1 MNALQFWIK
10 KYAYSY
16 GYIAVVSLLCLWT
29 AIALYSFSAF
39 DESIFYHSTHAQ
51 PMQNFLG
58 YAGSSTAALLLYMV
72 GYSAFFVPII
82 LGLLVYAYVKDI
94 SLRHELDFVM
104 GVCGF
109 FIFSSAIFE
118 VFQVTSFDFCYAG
131 GRLGYALAG
140 FTSRFGMDL
149 TTQKIVWGVLWVAA
163 LNLVLRFSFLPFLQ
177 ICWFWT
183 KKLLHKNS
191 VLVRGASLICSYMG
205 VALLYMIS
213 QFQFLYSWYMHQVF
227 GQEQEDVAL
236 GIKNSQEQQFQDI
249 IQEMFA
255 KPAHKI
261 IDDQQISAAVEQE
274 EKEEPVPSFATKVA
288 QPLQTVTQ
296 DTTKSP
302 EYALP
307 EVDMF
312 KVPADHVK
320 GKQQKV
326 QSLQEQAKLLEE
338 KLRQFGIAGQVTS
351 LHPGP
356 VVTMFEYKPDNH
368 IKLSRI
374 LALEDDLAMALQAL
388 SIRIIAPIPGKSVVG
403 FEVANQHKENVLFAD
418 IIKSAAFTK
427 SPAYLPMVLG
437 QDTQGNNSVVDLVK
451 MPHLL
456 VAGSTGSGKSVAL
469 NAMLTSLLC
478 ARTPD
483 ELKIILI
490 DPKRLEFAAY
500 EDIAHLLFP
509 IIKDTQ
515 KAVPALKWVV
525 KTMEDRYAIMAECG
539 VRNIVEYHKKQKDQA
554 DLEAMPF
561 IVVIIDE
568 LADLMMTSGKAVE
581 ESIARIAQMARA
593 AGIHLIVATQRPSVD
608 VITGMI
614 KVNLPTR
621 IAFKVTSKVDSR
633 TILDDSGAEKLLGRG
648 DMLFLD
654 ASQSHLVRLHG
665 AYVSDDEIAKV
676 VAHIKSQRPAAYL
689 DMNQY
694 IMGQESLDM
703 YEGDDL
709 LYQDILK
716 FLDSVDEVSIS
727 MLQRQFRIGFNRSA
741 RIISL
746 LESQGKIL
754 SLDGGKTRRVIKE

>member
-10 KYAYSY
+10 KYMYRY
-16 GYIAVVSLLCLWT
+16 GYISTLILLCVWT
-29 AIALYSFSAF
+29 SLALYSFSSSDQSLF
-39 DESIFYHSTHAQ
+39 FHSTHAQ
-51 PMQNFLG
+51 TMHNFLG
-58 YAGSSTAALLLYMV
+58 YAGASTAAFLLYLF
-72 GYSAFFVPII
+72 GYSAFCIPLIF
-82 LGLLVYAYVKDI
+82 GLLLYAYIKQI
-94 SLRHELDFVM
+94 TLRHELDFII
-104 GVCGF
+104 GACGF
-109 FIFSSAIFE
+109 FIFSSALFE
-118 VFQVTSFDFCYAG
+118 VFDAYSFEFCYAG
-131 GRLGYALAG
+131 GRLGHALYG
-140 FTSRFGMDL
+140 FTTRMGMDQL
-149 TTQKIVWGVLWVAA
+149 TQKIVWSVLWLAS
-163 LNLVLRFSFLPFLQ
+163 LNLLLRFSFVPFVRV
-177 ICWFWT
+177 CWFWT
-183 KKLLHKNS
+183 KKLFHRQS
-191 VLVRGASLICSYMG
+191 VVMRSLSYAMSG
-205 VALLYMIS
+205 VYAATKVVAAQLQLWYA
-213 QFQFLYSWYMHQVF
+213 WYMAHVF
-227 GQEQEDVAL
+227 GVQKQDVVPTKTQDDVFQEL
-236 GIKNSQEQQFQDI
+236 L
-249 IQEMFA
+249 QEMFA
-255 KPAHKI
+255 KPASKLENPDEKILLLEQAHK
-261 IDDQQISAAVEQE
+261 VEHPQP
-274 EKEEPVPSFATKVA
+274 KFATKVEVEKVKNEPA
-288 QPLQTVTQ
+288 E
-296 DTTKSP
+296 KK
-302 EYALP
+302 YALP
-307 EVDMF
+307 KTDLFEI
-312 KVPADHVK
+312 PADHAK
-320 GKQQKV
+320 GKEQKV
-326 QSLQEQAKLLEE
+326 QSLQEQAKSLEE
-338 KLRQFGIAGQVTS
+338 KLRQFGIAGHVTS

-356 VVTMFEYKPDNH
+356 VVTMFEYKPDNN

-403 FEVANQHKENVLFAD
+403 FEVANRHKENVLFAD
-418 IIKSAAFTK
+418 IIKSPAFTQ
-427 SPAYLPMVLG
+427 SQAYLPMILG

-469 NAMLTSLLC
+469 NAMLTSMLC

-525 KTMEDRYAIMAECG
+525 KTMEDRYAIMAEHG
-539 VRNIVEYHKKQKDQA
+539 VRNVVEYHKKQKEVA
-554 DLEAMPF
+554 DLEPMPF

-614 KVNLPTR
+614 KVNLPNR
-621 IAFKVTSKVDSR
+621 ISFKVTSKVDSR
-633 TILDDSGAEKLLGRG
+633 TILDESGAEKLLGRG

-654 ASQSHLVRLHG
+654 STQSHLVRLHG
-665 AYVSDDEIAKV
+665 AYVSDTEIARV
-676 VAHIKSQRPAAYL
+676 VSHIKAQQPVAYL
-689 DMNQY
+689 DMTQY
-694 IMGQESLDM
+694 VMGQESLDM

-709 LYQDILK
+709 LYQEIVR

-727 MLQRQFRIGFNRSA
+727 MLQRQFRIGYNRSA

-754 SLDGGKTRRVIKE
+754 SMDGGKTRRVVKE